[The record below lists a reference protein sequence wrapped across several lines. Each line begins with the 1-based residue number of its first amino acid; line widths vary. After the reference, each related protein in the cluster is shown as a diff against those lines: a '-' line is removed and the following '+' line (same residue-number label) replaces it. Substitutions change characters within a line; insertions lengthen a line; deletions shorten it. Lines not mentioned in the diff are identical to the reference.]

1 MAEERKTLEQ
11 RAQMTDI
18 ERLRHSAAHVLA
30 TAILRIWPE
39 AQFAAGPPVE
49 NGFYYDVELPH
60 RISPEDFPRIEE
72 EMKKEKIENAEKKKN
87 DKKKKRD
94 NLDEDGNEK
103 PKKPLNKYQQFI
115 RDNQERIKEEF
126 PELSNTER
134 FTKLAEE
141 WGKFKATLEDPT
153 EPAEPVNTV
162 VEEEDKEEEE
172 EDQ

>member
-1 MAEERKTLEQ
+1 MTAVAAPTIAITFKERIMNMPDDLNTKKDVDEYFKQL
-11 RAQMTDI
+11 MKDI
-18 ERLRHSAAHVLA
+18 K
-30 TAILRIWPE
+30 
-39 AQFAAGPPVE
+39 
-49 NGFYYDVELPH
+49 
-60 RISPEDFPRIEE
+60 E

-162 VEEEDKEEEE
+162 AEEEDKEEEE
-172 EDQ
+172 EKEEKPKKATKKPKKKAAE

>member
-1 MAEERKTLEQ
+1 MTTVAAPTIAITFKERIMNMPDDLNTKKDVDEYFKQL
-11 RAQMTDI
+11 MKDI
-18 ERLRHSAAHVLA
+18 K
-30 TAILRIWPE
+30 
-39 AQFAAGPPVE
+39 
-49 NGFYYDVELPH
+49 
-60 RISPEDFPRIEE
+60 ED
-72 EMKKEKIENAEKKKN
+72 MKKEKIENAEKKKN

-153 EPAEPVNTV
+153 EPVEPVNTV
-162 VEEEDKEEEE
+162 GEDNDEKEEEE
-172 EDQ
+172 EKEEKPKKAAKKPKKKAAE

>member
-1 MAEERKTLEQ
+1 MTAVAAPTIAITFKERIMNMPDNLNTKKDVDEYFKQL
-11 RAQMTDI
+11 MKDI
-18 ERLRHSAAHVLA
+18 K
-30 TAILRIWPE
+30 
-39 AQFAAGPPVE
+39 
-49 NGFYYDVELPH
+49 
-60 RISPEDFPRIEE
+60 E

-94 NLDEDGNEK
+94 NLDEDGNMK

-153 EPAEPVNTV
+153 EPVEPVKTV
-162 VEEEDKEEEE
+162 AEEKDDEEEEEDKEEEKAE
-172 EDQ
+172 EKEDEKPKKAAKKPKKKKAIE

>member
-1 MAEERKTLEQ
+1 MTAVAAPTIAITFKERIMNMPDDLNTKKDVDEYFKQL
-11 RAQMTDI
+11 MKDI
-18 ERLRHSAAHVLA
+18 K
-30 TAILRIWPE
+30 
-39 AQFAAGPPVE
+39 
-49 NGFYYDVELPH
+49 
-60 RISPEDFPRIEE
+60 E

-87 DKKKKRD
+87 DKKKKKD

-153 EPAEPVNTV
+153 EPVEPVNTV
-162 VEEEDKEEEE
+162 AEENEKEEEE
-172 EDQ
+172 EKEEKPKKATKKPKKKAVE

>member
-1 MAEERKTLEQ
+1 MTAVAAPTIAITFKERIMNMPDDLNTKKDVDEYFKQL
-11 RAQMTDI
+11 MKDI
-18 ERLRHSAAHVLA
+18 K
-30 TAILRIWPE
+30 
-39 AQFAAGPPVE
+39 
-49 NGFYYDVELPH
+49 
-60 RISPEDFPRIEE
+60 E

-153 EPAEPVNTV
+153 EPVEPVNTV
-162 VEEEDKEEEE
+162 AEENEKEEEE
-172 EDQ
+172 EKEEKEEKPKKVAKKPKKKAVE

>member
-1 MAEERKTLEQ
+1 MTTVAVPTIAITFKERIMNMPDELNTKKDVDEYFKQL
-11 RAQMTDI
+11 MKDI
-18 ERLRHSAAHVLA
+18 K
-30 TAILRIWPE
+30 
-39 AQFAAGPPVE
+39 
-49 NGFYYDVELPH
+49 
-60 RISPEDFPRIEE
+60 E

-87 DKKKKRD
+87 DKKKKKD

-162 VEEEDKEEEE
+162 AEEEDKEEEE
-172 EDQ
+172 EKEEKPKKATKKPKKKAAE

>member
-1 MAEERKTLEQ
+1 MTAVAAPTIAITFKERIMNMPDDLNTKKDVDEYFKQL
-11 RAQMTDI
+11 MKDI
-18 ERLRHSAAHVLA
+18 K
-30 TAILRIWPE
+30 
-39 AQFAAGPPVE
+39 
-49 NGFYYDVELPH
+49 
-60 RISPEDFPRIEE
+60 E

-87 DKKKKRD
+87 DKKKKKD

-153 EPAEPVNTV
+153 EPVEPVNTV
-162 VEEEDKEEEE
+162 VEEEEKEEEE
-172 EDQ
+172 KEEKEEKPKKATKKPKKKAVE

>member
-1 MAEERKTLEQ
+1 MTAVAAPTIAITFKERIMNMPDDLNTKKDVDEYFKQL
-11 RAQMTDI
+11 MKDI
-18 ERLRHSAAHVLA
+18 K
-30 TAILRIWPE
+30 
-39 AQFAAGPPVE
+39 
-49 NGFYYDVELPH
+49 
-60 RISPEDFPRIEE
+60 E

-87 DKKKKRD
+87 DKKKKKD

-153 EPAEPVNTV
+153 EPTEPVNTV

-172 EDQ
+172 KEEKEEKPKKVAKKPKKKAVE

>member
-1 MAEERKTLEQ
+1 
-11 RAQMTDI
+11 
-18 ERLRHSAAHVLA
+18 
-30 TAILRIWPE
+30 
-39 AQFAAGPPVE
+39 
-49 NGFYYDVELPH
+49 
-60 RISPEDFPRIEE
+60 
-72 EMKKEKIENAEKKKN
+72 MKKEKIENAEKKKN
-87 DKKKKRD
+87 DKKKKKD

-153 EPAEPVNTV
+153 EPVEPVNTV
-162 VEEEDKEEEE
+162 VEEEEKEEKEE
-172 EDQ
+172 KPKKAAKKPKKKAVE

>member
-1 MAEERKTLEQ
+1 MTAVAAPTIAITFKERIMNMPDDLNTKKDVDEYFKQL
-11 RAQMTDI
+11 MKDI
-18 ERLRHSAAHVLA
+18 K
-30 TAILRIWPE
+30 
-39 AQFAAGPPVE
+39 
-49 NGFYYDVELPH
+49 
-60 RISPEDFPRIEE
+60 E

-87 DKKKKRD
+87 DKKKKKD

-153 EPAEPVNTV
+153 EPVEPVNTV
-162 VEEEDKEEEE
+162 VEEDKEEEE
-172 EDQ
+172 EKEEKPKKATKKPKKKAVE

>member
-1 MAEERKTLEQ
+1 MTAVAAPTIAITFKERIMNMPDDLNTKKDVDEYFKQL
-11 RAQMTDI
+11 MKDI
-18 ERLRHSAAHVLA
+18 K
-30 TAILRIWPE
+30 
-39 AQFAAGPPVE
+39 
-49 NGFYYDVELPH
+49 
-60 RISPEDFPRIEE
+60 E

-162 VEEEDKEEEE
+162 AEEEKEEEKDEKE
-172 EDQ
+172 EKEEKPKKAAKKPKKKAAE

>member
-1 MAEERKTLEQ
+1 MTAVAAPTIAITFKERIMNMPDDLNTKKDVDEYFKQL
-11 RAQMTDI
+11 MKDI
-18 ERLRHSAAHVLA
+18 K
-30 TAILRIWPE
+30 
-39 AQFAAGPPVE
+39 
-49 NGFYYDVELPH
+49 
-60 RISPEDFPRIEE
+60 E

-162 VEEEDKEEEE
+162 AEENEKEEEE
-172 EDQ
+172 KEEKEEKPKKVAKKPKKKVVE

>member
-1 MAEERKTLEQ
+1 MTAVAAPTIAITFKERIMNMPDDLNTKKDVDEYFKQL
-11 RAQMTDI
+11 MKDI
-18 ERLRHSAAHVLA
+18 K
-30 TAILRIWPE
+30 
-39 AQFAAGPPVE
+39 
-49 NGFYYDVELPH
+49 
-60 RISPEDFPRIEE
+60 E

-87 DKKKKRD
+87 DKKKKKD

-172 EDQ
+172 EKEEKEEKPKKATKKPKKKAVE

>member
-1 MAEERKTLEQ
+1 MTAVAAPTIAITFKERIMYMPDDLNTKKDVDEYFKQL
-11 RAQMTDI
+11 MKDI
-18 ERLRHSAAHVLA
+18 K
-30 TAILRIWPE
+30 
-39 AQFAAGPPVE
+39 
-49 NGFYYDVELPH
+49 
-60 RISPEDFPRIEE
+60 E

-153 EPAEPVNTV
+153 EPVEPVNTV
-162 VEEEDKEEEE
+162 VEEDKEEEE
-172 EDQ
+172 EKEEKPKKATKKPKKKAVE

>member
-1 MAEERKTLEQ
+1 MTAVAAPTIAITFKERIMNMPDELNTKKDVDEYFKQL
-11 RAQMTDI
+11 MKDI
-18 ERLRHSAAHVLA
+18 K
-30 TAILRIWPE
+30 
-39 AQFAAGPPVE
+39 
-49 NGFYYDVELPH
+49 
-60 RISPEDFPRIEE
+60 E

-87 DKKKKRD
+87 DKKKKKD

-172 EDQ
+172 EKEEKEEKPKKATKKPKKKAVE

>member
-1 MAEERKTLEQ
+1 MTAVAAPTIAITFKERIMNMPDDLNTKKDVDEYFKQL
-11 RAQMTDI
+11 MKDI
-18 ERLRHSAAHVLA
+18 K
-30 TAILRIWPE
+30 
-39 AQFAAGPPVE
+39 
-49 NGFYYDVELPH
+49 
-60 RISPEDFPRIEE
+60 E

-87 DKKKKRD
+87 DKKKKKD

-162 VEEEDKEEEE
+162 VEEEDKEDEEKEEE
-172 EDQ
+172 KEEKPKKVAKKPKKKAVE

>member
-1 MAEERKTLEQ
+1 MTAVAAPTIAITFKERIMNMPDDLNTKKDVDEYFKQL
-11 RAQMTDI
+11 MKDI
-18 ERLRHSAAHVLA
+18 K
-30 TAILRIWPE
+30 
-39 AQFAAGPPVE
+39 
-49 NGFYYDVELPH
+49 
-60 RISPEDFPRIEE
+60 E

-153 EPAEPVNTV
+153 EPFEPVNTV
-162 VEEEDKEEEE
+162 AEEEDKEEKEEKEE
-172 EDQ
+172 EEKEEKPKKATKKPKKKAVE

>member
-1 MAEERKTLEQ
+1 MTAVAAPTIAITFKERIMNMPDDLNTKKDVDEYFKQL
-11 RAQMTDI
+11 MKDI
-18 ERLRHSAAHVLA
+18 K
-30 TAILRIWPE
+30 
-39 AQFAAGPPVE
+39 
-49 NGFYYDVELPH
+49 
-60 RISPEDFPRIEE
+60 E
-72 EMKKEKIENAEKKKN
+72 EMKKDKIENAEKKKN
-87 DKKKKRD
+87 DKKKKKD

-172 EDQ
+172 EKEEKEEKPKKVAKKPKKKAVE

>member
-1 MAEERKTLEQ
+1 MTAVAAPTIAITFKERIMNMPDDLNTKKDVDEYFKQL
-11 RAQMTDI
+11 MKDI
-18 ERLRHSAAHVLA
+18 K
-30 TAILRIWPE
+30 
-39 AQFAAGPPVE
+39 
-49 NGFYYDVELPH
+49 
-60 RISPEDFPRIEE
+60 E

-153 EPAEPVNTV
+153 EPVEPVKTV
-162 VEEEDKEEEE
+162 VEEEEQEKEEEDEKE
-172 EDQ
+172 EKPKKAAKKPKKKAVE

>member
-1 MAEERKTLEQ
+1 MTAVAAPTIAITFKERIMNMPDDLNTKKDVDEYFKQL
-11 RAQMTDI
+11 MKDI
-18 ERLRHSAAHVLA
+18 K
-30 TAILRIWPE
+30 
-39 AQFAAGPPVE
+39 
-49 NGFYYDVELPH
+49 
-60 RISPEDFPRIEE
+60 E

-87 DKKKKRD
+87 DKKKKKD

-162 VEEEDKEEEE
+162 GEEEDKEEEE
-172 EDQ
+172 KEEKEEKPKKVAKKPKKKAVE